1 MIKKILIVVVGLCL
15 ISCTQKQVTE
25 SASTIDETGFTT
37 SVLVSDK
44 LSLRWQVKDNTTL
57 EAALIG
63 DPQGKGWIAIGFG
76 KSIMSGAKII
86 VAQNGSDGT
95 SVLDAT
101 GYNYGLTNNALTVIS
116 SKNVTLSGTAITAS
130 FNVTLNDVNITLNES
145 TPVIWAYRTVEQS
158 TKDNLGN
165 IGKHSSRGSSTI
177 TFK

>member
-1 MIKKILIVVVGLCL
+1 MIKHVITALFGLVL
-15 ISCTQKQVTE
+15 ISCTQKQVTQ
-25 SASTIDETGFTT
+25 SVSTIDETGYTT
-37 SVLVSDK
+37 SVLVTNK
-44 LSLRWQVKDNTTL
+44 LSLRWQVKNNTTL

-63 DPQGKGWIAIGFG
+63 NPEGKGWIAIGFG

-95 SVLDAT
+95 SILDAT

-116 SKNVTLSGTAITAS
+116 SKNITLSGTTMTAS
-130 FNVTLNDVNITLNES
+130 FNVSLTDLNITLNES

-158 TKDNLGN
+158 NKDNLGN